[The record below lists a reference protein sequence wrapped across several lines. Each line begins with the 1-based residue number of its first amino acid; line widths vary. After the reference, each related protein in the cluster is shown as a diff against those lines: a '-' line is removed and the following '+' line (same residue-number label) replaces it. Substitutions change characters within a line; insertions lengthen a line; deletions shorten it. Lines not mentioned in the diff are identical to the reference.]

1 MTKRENEKFRNGD
14 SVSQGYDI
22 IKVGNSITT
31 QNNDSEV
38 SCLYNSWKLVSENQR
53 FFCDF
58 EKLTKWRL
66 SMTCSASG
74 ASVVLRNLVSYEY
87 SYHRL

>member
-53 FFCDF
+53 FCCDF

-66 SMTCSASG
+66 SITCSASG